1 MKDKHKY
8 YVYME
13 FSISSTIIICV
24 FVIIFNY
31 SLRFPN
37 RKKQKSFSSSLSIV
51 SRLFIPRLLLIVPIS
66 VIKLNFFIS
75 LRSKIIPLNKKDI
88 Q

>member
-51 SRLFIPRLLLIVPIS
+51 SRLFTTRLLLIVPIS